1 MQGAKEEGWAV
12 VTSTE
17 TCPFSSDRG
26 NLRRDSRK
34 GKVGHLVQTGGLT
47 LGLQISLLDLKV
59 TEGSQ
64 HLGGQSRQ
72 ART

>member
-1 MQGAKEEGWAV
+1 MQEARGLGCCDQHRD
-12 VTSTE
+12 
-17 TCPFSSDRG
+17 CPFSSDHG
-26 NLRRDSRK
+26 KLRRDSRK

-64 HLGGQSRQ
+64 HLGGQSWQ